1 MSIRPRKLM
10 PIHIAL
16 LLFLFAAP
24 VFGGQPFSFDTN
36 LNAGLQYTIVEDS
49 VAGSIGQPAI
59 SRSQFF
65 NRKNYES
72 FFDYQ
77 SGKKRYSLLMAQ
89 ANSDK
94 PGATKQEAIAD
105 DSVGPDNSEAAE
117 RARIAEALANPLS
130 YLWMA
135 FIQHDMTWYDG
146 DLLDDLNEDSK
157 LMHTT
162 MIQPVL
168 SFQLTDAWK
177 AIVRPV
183 ITINSVD
190 TLDNLDISAGSTPSV
205 VGADFERETG
215 LGDSILWTA
224 FSNQY
229 TPPFVW
235 GFGPTIMLPTASD
248 DRLGT
253 GKWSAGPMALAVGIT
268 KKWII
273 GGVLQHW
280 WSFAGDDHIDVDTS
294 LGRVKTDR
302 PDVSLTD
309 FQYIIRY
316 RWSVET
322 NIGVAPNI
330 RYNWEEDQL
339 SLPVGIGVDTLVK
352 IGPLPVK
359 IGLEAYHYVVQDD
372 KFGPQ
377 WQLRFLFVP
386 VLPAP
391 EWSRTPL
398 FR

>member
-1 MSIRPRKLM
+1 MKTRVSTSN
-10 PIHIAL
+10 PILAG
-16 LLFLFAAP
+16 LFLFLVATP
-24 VFGGQPFSFDTN
+24 VWGGQQEFFDVS
-36 LNAGLQYTIVEDS
+36 LNPARHSLLKDS
-49 VAGSIGQPAI
+49 TTARIDAPADP
-59 SRSQFF
+59 RLRLHDHKENDRFF
-65 NRKNYES
+65 NSRTRDKVA
-72 FFDYQ
+72 
-77 SGKKRYSLLMAQ
+77 SLLLAQ
-89 ANSDK
+89 AEPDK
-94 PGATKQEAIAD
+94 QVTIMHPTAAATESND
-105 DSVGPDNSEAAE
+105 SEAAE
-117 RARIAEALANPLS
+117 QAKIAEALANPLS
-130 YLWMA
+130 YLWMT
-135 FIQHDMTWYDG
+135 FMQHDMTWYDG

-168 SFQLTDAWK
+168 SFQLTEAWK

-190 TLDNLDISAGSTPSV
+190 TLDNLDISTGNTSGLIGT
-205 VGADFERETG
+205 DFDRKTG
-215 LGDSILWTA
+215 FGDSILWTA

-235 GFGPTIMLPTASD
+235 GFGPTIMFPTASD

-268 KKWII
+268 EKWIL
-273 GGVLQHW
+273 GGVFQHW
-280 WSFAGDDHIDVDTS
+280 WSFAGDDHIDVNTS
-294 LGRVKTDR
+294 LGRVKADR
-302 PDVSLTD
+302 SDVNLTD

-322 NIGVAPNI
+322 NIGIAPNI

-339 SLPVGIGVDTLVK
+339 SLPVGIGGDTLVK

-359 IGLEAYHYVVQDD
+359 IGLEVYHYVVQDD

-391 EWSRTPL
+391 AWSRVPL
-398 FR
+398 F